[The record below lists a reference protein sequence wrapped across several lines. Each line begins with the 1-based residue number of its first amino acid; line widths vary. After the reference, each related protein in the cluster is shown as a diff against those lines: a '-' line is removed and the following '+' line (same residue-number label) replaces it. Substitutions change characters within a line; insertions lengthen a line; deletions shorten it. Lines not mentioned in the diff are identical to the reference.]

1 MNANHVVLQR
11 KTYRQKL
18 AALIGVVA
26 MFVLAAC
33 SQQPL
38 NETVDPL
45 LFSTPG
51 TDFATD
57 VTMYGS
63 TVYVVGAT
71 EGTLDGTYLGFRDV
85 IVRRYSYDGA
95 LMWGRQFGSSASDQA
110 SFVAS
115 DWTGSAY
122 VLGHTNGSLTRQRN
136 LGWSDIFLRKYD
148 SFGTVLWT
156 RQFGT
161 AFLDIPFGIAID
173 NSYVYIA
180 SRSANIDNFTVRK
193 YALDGSFV
201 SSFSN
206 TDADRPDPSAF
217 TKDALGNFYVLTKI
231 NTGAVKLFKYDSNGT
246 LLWTRLTPP
255 PNETI
260 AGSVVTDNTN
270 AVYISWTS
278 YVFTPDF
285 EHFTAPVHIRKYNAS
300 GTVLFTTNILPGS
313 ASDKVNLTNRL
324 SVDTGN
330 AVYVAGST
338 QAAFKNFINQ
348 GENDAFVLKYS
359 SSGSRLWTRQFGT
372 NSFDHAYSLTVSGS
386 VFVVGYTA
394 GNPNL
399 LGQVSPGNGDG
410 YVRRLNMYD
419 GSVGW
424 TDQ

>member
-1 MNANHVVLQR
+1 MKPIR
-11 KTYRQKL
+11 RL
-18 AALIGVVA
+18 AAFLF
-26 MFVLAAC
+26 FVLTLLLAAC
-33 SQQPL
+33 SQQLVTKPIEPL
-38 NETVDPL
+38 V
-45 LFSTPG
+45 FSTPG

-63 TVYVVGAT
+63 TLYVVGAT

-85 IVRRYSYDGA
+85 IVRRYSFDGA
-95 LMWGRQFGSSASDQA
+95 LMWGRQFGSSVSDQA
-110 SFVAS
+110 SFVAV
-115 DWTGSAY
+115 DLLGSAY

-148 SFGTVLWT
+148 AFGTVLWT

-161 AFLDIPFGIAID
+161 IYSDIPFGIAVD
-173 NSYVYIA
+173 NSYIYVA
-180 SRSANIDNFTVRK
+180 SRSANIDNFSVRK
-193 YALDGSFV
+193 YTLEGSFV

-217 TKDALGNFYVLTKI
+217 TKDTLGNFYVLAKI
-231 NTGAVKLFKYDSNGT
+231 NTGAVELFKYDPNGA
-246 LLWTRLTPP
+246 LLWSRVTPP
-255 PNETI
+255 PNETL
-260 AGSVVTDNTN
+260 AGGVVTDNTN

-278 YVFTPDF
+278 YQYTPDF

-313 ASDKVNLTNRL
+313 TSDKVNLINRL

-330 AVYVAGST
+330 AVYAAGFT
-338 QAAFKNFINQ
+338 QAAFKNFTNQ
-348 GENDAFVLKYS
+348 GESDAFVLKYS
-359 SSGSRLWTRQFGT
+359 PSGSRLWTRQFGT
-372 NSFDHAYSLTVSGS
+372 NSFDSAYGLVVSGR

-399 LGQVSPGNGDG
+399 LGGSSPGNGDG
-410 YVRRLNMYD
+410 YVRSLDMNN
-419 GSVGW
+419 GSVIW